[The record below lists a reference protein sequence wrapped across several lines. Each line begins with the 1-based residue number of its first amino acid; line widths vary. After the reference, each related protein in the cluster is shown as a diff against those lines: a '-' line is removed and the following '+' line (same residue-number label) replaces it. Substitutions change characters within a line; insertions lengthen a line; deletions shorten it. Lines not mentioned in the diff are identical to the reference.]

1 MEHPAPELRPTAL
14 RGKLAIIGL
23 SVCAVQCLLSAGL
36 SAKVLTLVGD
46 LRVATASSPVLGQLA
61 ALEELEVPLTAAWA
75 ICFLTTA
82 VLFCRWLHSAYHN
95 VIVLQPQAGRD
106 TVGLTFT
113 PGGAVAG
120 FFIPFVNLWRPYR
133 AVREL
138 WDHSAMNES
147 TDHASSAVGLWWTAW
162 LAAQFTGRAGERMLR
177 PDASEDLLVPGLMA
191 ITISQLVWIVAAGL
205 AIKVIRG
212 VDERQELWIAGL
224 KTVVPGRVAP

>member
-1 MEHPAPELRPTAL
+1 M
-14 RGKLAIIGL
+14 
-23 SVCAVQCLLSAGL
+23 CAVQCLLGAGL
-36 SAKVLTLVGD
+36 SARVLTLVGD
-46 LRVATASSPVLGQLA
+46 LRVATESSPVLEQLA

-75 ICFLTTA
+75 ICLLTTA

-106 TVGLTFT
+106 VDGLTFT

-138 WDHSAMNES
+138 WDGSSMDES
-147 TDHASSAVGLWWTAW
+147 TDHASSVVGLWWAAW
-162 LAAQFTGRAGERMLR
+162 LAAQFVGRASDRMLR
-177 PDASEDLLVPGLMA
+177 PDASDDLLVPGLMA
-191 ITISQLVWIVAAGL
+191 LTISELVWVVAAGL

-212 VDERQELWIAGL
+212 VEERQELWIAGL
-224 KTVVPGRVAP
+224 KTVVPSRVAR